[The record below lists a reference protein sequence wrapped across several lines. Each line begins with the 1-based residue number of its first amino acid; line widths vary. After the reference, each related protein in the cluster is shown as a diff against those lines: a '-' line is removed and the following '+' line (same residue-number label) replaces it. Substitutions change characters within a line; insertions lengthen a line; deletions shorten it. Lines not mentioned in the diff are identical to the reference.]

1 MAFGVPFYHLFLF
14 LFTETNQTVTTLINP
29 IGNFARI
36 YHYQCIRMAS
46 QIYFPT
52 DVKENFPNLDVP
64 LAKVDSGKRS
74 RSFVNVLQTSDIL
87 GNPNAKL
94 GNLNVILNGGR
105 LQPGCFTNENN
116 ITQCDYFNIFLFLN
130 SRN

>member
-1 MAFGVPFYHLFLF
+1 
-14 LFTETNQTVTTLINP
+14 
-29 IGNFARI
+29 
-36 YHYQCIRMAS
+36 
-46 QIYFPT
+46 
-52 DVKENFPNLDVP
+52 
-64 LAKVDSGKRS
+64 VDSGKRS

-116 ITQCDYFNIFLFLN
+116 ITQCDYFNTSFFFETKKLTSNL
-130 SRN
+130 SK

>member
-1 MAFGVPFYHLFLF
+1 M
-14 LFTETNQTVTTLINP
+14 
-29 IGNFARI
+29 
-36 YHYQCIRMAS
+36 
-46 QIYFPT
+46 
-52 DVKENFPNLDVP
+52 
-64 LAKVDSGKRS
+64 DSGKRS

-116 ITQCDYFNIFLFLN
+116 ITQCDYFNICFLFFEIKKLTLN
-130 SRN
+130 LSK